1 MDVISVTEITLAI
14 ILGVLAAIVYSLRVL
29 VLLERRMA
37 RVDQNLE
44 RIVLRIAHDEVLI
57 EQKLGIKDGQLMSKT
72 KKAPSKKASSKSA
85 KKSKSKK

>member
-1 MDVISVTEITLAI
+1 MSMLSVTEITLAI

-44 RIVLRIAHDEVLI
+44 RIVSKIAHDEVLI
-57 EQKLGIKDGQLMSKT
+57 EKKLGIKNGALLPKSTPKKQT
-72 KKAPSKKASSKSA
+72 KKKA
-85 KKSKSKK
+85 KK

>member
-1 MDVISVTEITLAI
+1 MSMLSVTEITLAI

-44 RIVLRIAHDEVLI
+44 KIVLRIAHDEALI
-57 EQKLGIKDGQLMSKT
+57 EKKLGIKGGSLVPKSAPK
-72 KKAPSKKASSKSA
+72 KKAR
-85 KKSKSKK
+85 KSKK